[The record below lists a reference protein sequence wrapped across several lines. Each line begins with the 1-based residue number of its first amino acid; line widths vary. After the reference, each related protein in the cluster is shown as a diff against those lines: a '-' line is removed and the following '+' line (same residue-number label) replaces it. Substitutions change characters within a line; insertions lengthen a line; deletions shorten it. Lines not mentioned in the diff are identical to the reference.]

1 MLGLMGNDGP
11 KTKGDDDKRD
21 GDGGDSADD
30 QTATHP
36 SSDESRTGREDDGD
50 PE

>member
-1 MLGLMGNDGP
+1 MEDAP
-11 KTKGDDDKRD
+11 KTKQDDER

-30 QTATHP
+30 QTAQHP